1 MDKRNRINRNKLKI
15 HQGDIWGHMYSWCNK
30 ISFKKHKK
38 ILLSAMIAS
47 SLLFADGLY
56 TTYVYADGGQQ
67 FHGIS
72 VNVEG
77 AGGVSGNNY
86 NNDGAGYWSVAIGI
100 GASSQ
105 AGYGTAVGPNAKAD
119 ALGSNATGFYAQ
131 ALGQY
136 SAAYGAGARAIN
148 NFGVAFGQGSVVSFG
163 KPISEAEYNGYPDI
177 IKKLYTA
184 VKIETGETVYYQTKI
199 LLQDGSTQDQSI
211 FSVAIGASAVSYT
224 HLTLPTN

>member
-15 HQGDIWGHMYSWCNK
+15 RQGDIWGHMYSWRNK
-30 ISFKKHKK
+30 ISLKKHKK
-38 ILLSAMIAS
+38 ILLSAMIAG
-47 SLLFADGLY
+47 SLIFADGLY

-86 NNDGAGYWSVAIGI
+86 NNDGAGYSSVAIGI

-105 AGYGTAVGPNAKAD
+105 AGYGTAIGPDAKAD

-136 SAAYGAGARAIN
+136 SAAYGAGAKAIN
-148 NFGVAFGQGSVVSFG
+148 GLG
-163 KPISEAEYNGYPDI
+163 
-177 IKKLYTA
+177 
-184 VKIETGETVYYQTKI
+184 
-199 LLQDGSTQDQSI
+199 
-211 FSVAIGASAVSYT
+211 AVSYT
-224 HLTLPTN
+224 HLTLPTTERV